1 MKKILSLLFI
11 ITAIQVQA
19 QNPAPAK
26 LDTGRVLIMNATA
39 HLGNGRV
46 IENSAIGFQNGKLT
60 LVADAKTI
68 RINRSAYSKV
78 IDASGKQ
85 IYPGFIDCNS
95 SLGLTEIDMIRSMS
109 DNYEVG
115 EMNPNVRSVIAYNTD
130 SKIIP
135 TVRSNG
141 VLLEQVVPQ
150 GGIISGQSSVM
161 QLDGWNWED
170 ATYKADDGIH
180 VNWPR
185 MYVVKSPR
193 AEPEDVQRQKI
204 QKNISDLELFFREA
218 KAYCANSAPQ
228 EKNLKF
234 DAMRGLFDGSKKL
247 YVHCDYV
254 KEIVSAVDM
263 AKRMSLKLV
272 IVGGADS
279 YLITD
284 VLKANSVAVILGR
297 THSLPSR
304 EDDDVALPYKMPSI
318 LQKAGILYTVSIES
332 SWQSRNLGFMAGTG
346 VGFGLTQEEAVMA
359 LTMNAATILGIDQ
372 TAGSLEVGKDA
383 TLFISSGDALD
394 MRTQNVET
402 AFIGGKEINLDNVQ
416 KQLYNKYQTKYG
428 IK

>member
-1 MKKILSLLFI
+1 
-11 ITAIQVQA
+11 
-19 QNPAPAK
+19 
-26 LDTGRVLIMNATA
+26 
-39 HLGNGRV
+39 
-46 IENSAIGFQNGKLT
+46 
-60 LVADAKTI
+60 
-68 RINRSAYSKV
+68 
-78 IDASGKQ
+78 
-85 IYPGFIDCNS
+85 
-95 SLGLTEIDMIRSMS
+95 MS
-109 DNYEVG
+109 DNVEVG

-150 GGIISGQSSVM
+150 GGTISGQSSIM

-185 MYVVKSPR
+185 MYVVKAPR

-204 QKNISDLELFFREA
+204 QKNINDLDLFFREA
-218 KAYCANSAPQ
+218 KAYCSSTPQ

-234 DAMRGLFDGSKKL
+234 EAMRGLFDGTKKL

-254 KEIVSAVDM
+254 KEIASAIDM

-272 IVGGADS
+272 IVGGSDS
-279 YLITD
+279 YLVTD
-284 VLKANSVAVILGR
+284 LLKANNVAVILGR

-304 EDDDVALPYKMPSI
+304 EDDDVALPYKLPSI
-318 LQKAGILYTVSIES
+318 LQKAGVLYAVSIES

-346 VGFGLTQEEAVMA
+346 AGFGLTQEEAVVSI
-359 LTMNAATILGIDQ
+359 TSNAATILGIDQ
-372 TAGSLEVGKDA
+372 TVGTLEVGKDA
-383 TLFISSGDALD
+383 TFFMSAGDALD
-394 MRTQNVET
+394 MRTQNVE
-402 AFIGGKEINLDNVQ
+402 AAYIGGREINLDNVQ